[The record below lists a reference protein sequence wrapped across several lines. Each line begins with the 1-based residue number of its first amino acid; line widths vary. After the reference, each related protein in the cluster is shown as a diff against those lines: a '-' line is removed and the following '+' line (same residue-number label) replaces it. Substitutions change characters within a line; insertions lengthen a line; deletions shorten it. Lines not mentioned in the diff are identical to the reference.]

1 MSTFP
6 LRLPEEIKAAAAAQ
20 AERAGVSLNQY
31 LLSIVAARVG
41 AQVEAEHYFAA
52 RSARSV
58 PGRARTILARAGAR
72 RPPEP
77 GDELPPDV
85 AVRLAAQ
92 RPRNRHLPTALFPVT
107 RIG

>member
-6 LRLPEEIKAAAAAQ
+6 FRMPDEIKAAAAAQ

-41 AQVEAEHYFAA
+41 AQAETERYFAT

-58 PGRARTILARAGAR
+58 PGRARAILARAGAGR
-72 RPPEP
+72 APEP

-85 AVRLAAQ
+85 ADALAA
-92 RPRNRHLPTALFPVT
+92 RRAT
-107 RIG
+107 RGEGS